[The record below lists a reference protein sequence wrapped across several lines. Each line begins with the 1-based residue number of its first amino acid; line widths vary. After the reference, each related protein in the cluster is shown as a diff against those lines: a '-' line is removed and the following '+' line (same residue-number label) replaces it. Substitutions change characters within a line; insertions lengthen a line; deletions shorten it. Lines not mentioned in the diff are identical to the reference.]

1 MIHFLLGI
9 TTCDVLLLLSNV
21 LFSARYVVPFTILE
35 YLEDGKLASTVASIK
50 FCLDWAK
57 IL

>member
-9 TTCDVLLLLSNV
+9 TLCDVSLLSNV

-35 YLEDGKLASTVASIK
+35 YLEDGKIESTVSCIK
-50 FCLDWAK
+50 FCLDWVK

>member
-9 TTCDVLLLLSNV
+9 TPCDVLLLSYV

-35 YLEDGKLASTVASIK
+35 YLEDGKLESTVASIR

>member
-9 TTCDVLLLLSNV
+9 TPYDVLLLSNV

-35 YLEDGKLASTVASIK
+35 YLEDGKLESMVAFTK
-50 FCLDWAK
+50 FCIDWGK

>member
-9 TTCDVLLLLSNV
+9 TPHYVLLLSNV
-21 LFSARYVVPFTILE
+21 LFSARYIVPFTILE
-35 YLEDGKLASTVASIK
+35 YLEDGKLESTVASIK
-50 FCLDWAK
+50 FSLDWGK